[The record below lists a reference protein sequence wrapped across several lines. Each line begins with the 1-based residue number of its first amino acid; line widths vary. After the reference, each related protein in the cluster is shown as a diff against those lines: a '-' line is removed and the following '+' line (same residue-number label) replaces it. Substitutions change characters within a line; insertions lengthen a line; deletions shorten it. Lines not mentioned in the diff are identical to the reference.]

1 MKNKII
7 VIIGIVILILF
18 SGCMSLSENNYGS
31 NTDDSI
37 KIYFKDDIDNPSY
50 MISKVIVLDKK
61 SYKEYEELDI
71 IYVVRQKPVDN
82 LQSFVF
88 IQIDFRGEDW
98 RFMDFGLKIKID
110 DELITYTKEEVIKD
124 SDVISGS
131 GVRETLTWVITDKDK
146 RIDQLKKINQCEELI
161 LQYWVDPMR
170 LTQGQIDE
178 LKDFLNEYYGLSYDE
193 VKSKLTSSSM

>member
-37 KIYFKDDIDNPSY
+37 KIYFNDDIDNPSY

>member
-18 SGCMSLSENNYGS
+18 SGCMSLSENNYGP

-61 SYKEYEELDI
+61 SYKEYEELNI
-71 IYVVRQKPVDN
+71 IYVVNQKPVDN
-82 LQSFVF
+82 LQSYVF
-88 IQIDFRGEDW
+88 MQIHFRGEDW
-98 RFMDFGLKIKID
+98 RFMDFDLKIKID

-124 SDVISGS
+124 SNVISGS
-131 GVRETLTWVITDKDK
+131 DVRETLTWVITDKDK

-161 LQYWVDPMR
+161 LQYWLDPMR

>member
-131 GVRETLTWVITDKDK
+131 GVREILTWVITDKDK